1 MITSEDGLQISLV
14 SWARLQ
20 AIKQPKLSCL
30 EWLYAVPNGGKRSA
44 VEAMRLVQGGV
55 KSGIPDLQL
64 DVARKGYHGLRLEL
78 KKPNVLANGNRGKCK
93 APDEEQIKCHEFLRE
108 QGFAVHVS
116 NDLEELK
123 QIILDYLLDDV

>member
-20 AIKQPKLSCL
+20 ATKRPELACL
-30 EWLYAVPNGGKRSA
+30 EWLYSVPNGGKRSA
-44 VEAMRLVQGGV
+44 LEAMRLVQGGV

-78 KKPNVLANGNRGKCK
+78 KKPNVLANGKRGKCK
-93 APDEEQIKCHEFLRE
+93 EPDEEQIKCHDFLRA
-108 QGFAVHVS
+108 QGFAVYVS
-116 NDLEELK
+116 NDLDELK
-123 QIILDYLLDDV
+123 NIILDYLL

>member
-1 MITSEDGLQISLV
+1 MLISEESLQISFV
-14 SWARLQ
+14 SWCKYQ
-20 AIKQPKLSCL
+20 AQINKDIAVL
-30 EWLYAVPNGGKRSA
+30 EWIYAVPNGGKRSV

-78 KKPNVLANGNRGKCK
+78 KKPNVLANGSRGKCK

-108 QGFAVHVS
+108 QGFAVYVS
-116 NDLEELK
+116 NDLDELK
-123 QIILDYLLDDV
+123 QIILDYLL